1 MTHVEP
7 HDSIG
12 PNQGGQAEREK
23 KKKKKKKSWHL
34 NKKIRKVA
42 RLEVKD
48 AFGMQ
53 GQVIVGM
60 GAMVVVGSMVLWMCA
75 KWVLA
80 SLGSLL

>member
-1 MTHVEP
+1 MSHVEP

-12 PNQGGQAEREK
+12 PNQGRQTERE
-23 KKKKKKKSWHL
+23 KKKKSWHL
-34 NKKIRKVA
+34 NKKIRKIA

-60 GAMVVVGSMVLWMCA
+60 GAMMVVGSMVLWMGV

>member
-1 MTHVEP
+1 MSHVEP

-12 PNQGGQAEREK
+12 PNQGGRTERE
-23 KKKKKKKSWHL
+23 KKKKSWHL

-60 GAMVVVGSMVLWMCA
+60 GAVMVVVSMVLWMGV